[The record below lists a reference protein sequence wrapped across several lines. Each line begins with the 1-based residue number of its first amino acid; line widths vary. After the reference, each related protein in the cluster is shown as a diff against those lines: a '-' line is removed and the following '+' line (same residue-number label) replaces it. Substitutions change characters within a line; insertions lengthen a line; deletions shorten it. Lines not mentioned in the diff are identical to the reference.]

1 MLGAH
6 KSKDQTL
13 PLLVRHILTS
23 TGAQDSL
30 VVKGGLYVT
39 LVSDGPMSSGPRSQF
54 TAHFPSNDRRASP
67 GSTWRVTC
75 KNRHYALGAGWN
87 EHEKVSLSLVQAS
100 GQSPGTYGGRAG
112 AWGQSQDSKMASLRG
127 SVASALPFPITPGS
141 PLEGPTVQTS

>member
-13 PLLVRHILTS
+13 PLLVRHILAS

-39 LVSDGPMSSGPRSQF
+39 LVSDGPMSSRSGSQF
-54 TAHFPSNDRRASP
+54 TVHFPSSDNRAIP

-75 KNRHYALGAGWN
+75 KNRHYALGTGWS
-87 EHEKVSLSLVQAS
+87 EHEKVSLSLGLWAKCRRHLGKALEPMVGGQVLGDRAS
-100 GQSPGTYGGRAG
+100 QPGFQHGQLVRVCGRHLA
-112 AWGQSQDSKMASLRG
+112 
-127 SVASALPFPITPGS
+127 FPHHTWE
-141 PLEGPTVQTS
+141 LT